1 MTFCVAIK
9 VKDGLI
15 ALADGRITAGTQMT
29 SARKISVLG
38 DGGNRFFITTSG
50 LRSTRDKVLAYMEQE
65 MQQGTRYQSMLE
77 TVNAYTRLLRQVE
90 SEDRAYLEKS
100 GIAFNLHTL
109 IGGMMETDTEPRQFL
124 VYPEG
129 NWIEVDQPTP
139 YFMIGAL
146 GYGKPILDR
155 TLRYETDIKT
165 AIKIAYLAFDSTK
178 FSSSDVGFPVDMLT
192 FHIQDRSWRHV
203 QLENEDVQELR
214 DWWNENI
221 TSLVRTAPD
230 CEWFNDLLLR
240 PG

>member
-29 SARKISVLG
+29 SARKISVMG
-38 DGGNRFFITTSG
+38 AGNNRFFVTTSG
-50 LRSTRDKVLAYMEQE
+50 LRSARDKAIAYMEAE
-65 MQQGTRYQSMLE
+65 MGHGMPYRSMLE
-77 TVNAYTRLLRQVE
+77 AVTAYTKHLRRVE
-90 SEDRAYLEKS
+90 EEDRTYLERS
-100 GIAFNLHTL
+100 GIAFNLNSL
-109 IGGMMETDTEPRQFL
+109 IGGMLEDDSEPRLFL

-155 TLRYETDIKT
+155 TLRYETQIKT
-165 AIKIAYLAFDSTK
+165 ALKIAYLAFDSTM
-178 FSSSDVGFPVDMLT
+178 FSSSDVGFPVDMVT
-192 FHIQDRSWRHV
+192 FHTVDRSWRHV
-203 QLENEDVQELR
+203 NLEDMDVRELR
-214 DWWNENI
+214 EWWNENI
-221 TSLVRTAPD
+221 AKLVMDAPE
-230 CEWFNDLLLR
+230 CAWFSDLLLS

>member
-38 DGGNRFFITTSG
+38 EGKSRFFITTSG
-50 LRSTRDKVLAYMEQE
+50 LRSTRDKVVAYMEQE
-65 MQQGTRYQSMLE
+65 MQNGAVYHSMLD
-77 TVNAYTRLLRQVE
+77 TVSAYTRLLRQVE
-90 SEDRAYLEKS
+90 SEDRSYLEKS

-109 IGGMMETDTEPRQFL
+109 IGGFLPGDMEPRLFL

-139 YFMIGAL
+139 YFMIGAM

-155 TLRYETDIKT
+155 TLRYETDIRT

-192 FHIQDRSWRHV
+192 FHLSDGEWRHV
-203 QLENEDVQELR
+203 QLQNEDVKELR
-214 DWWNENI
+214 DWWNQNI
-221 TSLVRTAPD
+221 AKLVGNAPD
-230 CEWFNDLLLR
+230 CRLFSDLLAS